1 MSKDTLEAFL
11 QKVSQD
17 TQLKQRIEQAA
28 DFDEATAIAFSAGFE
43 ISSADWSEYISTNE
57 TELSDE
63 DLEQVSGGTAQV
75 FGCLIGTSLVSDDCR
90 WANN

>member
-1 MSKDTLEAFL
+1 MSKDTLVAFL

-28 DFDEATAIAFSAGFE
+28 DLEEATAVAFAAGFE

-75 FGCLIGTSLVSDDCR
+75 IGCLFGTSLVSDDCR